1 MKDTWNDS
9 GQEPDP
15 DTATEAMWRSPY
27 IWVRNSQDVGLVN
40 QHMHQNPEVGASNFA
55 YVKLHNGSTS
65 AASGNLELYFANAG
79 VSLAWPIA
87 WTLIGSTTVSGF
99 AAGSTRVIEQA
110 WANLPTTPGHYC
122 LLARW
127 VSPTD
132 PMATAEGPDINANV
146 RANNNLVWRN
156 LDIVDLMPDE
166 AVDASFSVRNYS
178 RERAI
183 GTLLFRGPT
192 GGRQPSFLEHGE
204 VFVTLDGKLAAAW
217 KEGGG
222 KGAGQQ
228 ADKEGI
234 RFGREGGRLENLVL
248 PPGFEGRVTVRLR
261 RLPTTPRRDFGLDI
275 EYQSGGK
282 SVGGVSYEIHTDR
295 RR

>member
-1 MKDTWNDS
+1 M
-9 GQEPDP
+9 
-15 DTATEAMWRSPY
+15 
-27 IWVRNSQDVGLVN
+27 
-40 QHMHQNPEVGASNFA
+40 
-55 YVKLHNGSTS
+55 
-65 AASGNLELYFANAG
+65 
-79 VSLAWPIA
+79 
-87 WTLIGSTTVSGF
+87 IGSTPVTGF
-99 AAGSTRVIEQA
+99 PAGSTRVVEQA
-110 WANLPTTPGHYC
+110 WTNLPTTPGHYC

-127 VSPTD
+127 VSPTE

-166 AVDASFSVRNYS
+166 SADVSFSVRNSS

-204 VFVTLDGKLAAAW
+204 VVVTLDGKLNQAW
-217 KEGGG
+217 REGGG
-222 KGAGQQ
+222 KGSGNQQ
-228 ADKEGI
+228 DKGGL

-248 PPGFEGRVTVRLR
+248 SPGFEGRVTVRFR
-261 RLPTTPRRDFGLDI
+261 RLPTTPRRDFGLDV
-275 EYQSGGK
+275 EYQANGK
-282 SVGGVSYEIHTDR
+282 TVGGVSYEVHTDR